1 MRIPRAPAMAA
12 AFIALA
18 AAFIA
23 LAAACGP
30 RPGTSPGPTSNG
42 PAANGVLAD
51 SLDPFVRG
59 LVADGFIPGV
69 AIAVVTRGGPAYLR
83 GFGVRDVHTREPV
96 TPQTGFYIAS
106 STKSFT
112 GMLAGI
118 LAQRGVISLDA
129 PLGRYLPELRMNAPL
144 SADSITLRAL
154 LTHTSGMRNE
164 PVVFR
169 TAFSGVHDDAMLIRL
184 LGQSTPIPRTYRYDN
199 LGYVV
204 AALAMERAT
213 GREWQDLLR
222 DELFRPLGMT
232 HTTARVSEARAA
244 GWPLAS
250 PHITG
255 SDSVVRLTMEKQD
268 NTMHA
273 AGGIIT
279 TAEDLVRWLQAQLD
293 GGRVDGRQV
302 IPQAVVRLAHTPYAM
317 HTDTFYRYV
326 RTGYGLGWQTADY
339 EGERMIQHFGGFEGW
354 HAHISFLPD
363 RGIGVVVLINDSSP
377 VGGPSADVIATYAY
391 DLLLG
396 RPGVNAKY
404 AAERERLAANANDMR
419 QRIRA
424 DYQRRAARPPTPDER
439 KPFFVGTYDNE
450 MMGTV
455 DVRLRENRELW
466 ATLGNLSARLDP
478 YTNPEALRVELLPGS
493 GQVLQFFF
501 RDATTPADSASL
513 NGMVFRRRLGN

>member
-1 MRIPRAPAMAA
+1 MRIHPALAMAA
-12 AFIALA
+12 ALA
-18 AAFIA
+18 A
-23 LAAACGP
+23 LTAACGP
-30 RPGTSPGPTSNG
+30 RPSASPA
-42 PAANGVLAD
+42 PAPSASAGMDVLAD

-69 AIAVVTRGGPAYLR
+69 AIAVVTRDGPAYLR

-96 TPQTGFYIAS
+96 TPETGFYIAS

-112 GMLAGI
+112 GMLAAI
-118 LAQRGVISLDA
+118 LDQRGVISLDA
-129 PLGRYLPELRMNAPL
+129 PLSRYLPELRMNAPL

-154 LTHTSGMRNE
+154 LTHTSGLRNDA
-164 PVVFR
+164 VVFR
-169 TAFSGVHDDAMLIRL
+169 TAFSGDHDDAMLVRL

-222 DELFRPLGMT
+222 DELFRPLGMM
-232 HTTARVSEARAA
+232 HTTARISEARAA

-250 PHITG
+250 PHLTG
-255 SDSVVRLTMEKQD
+255 ADSVVRLTMEKQD
-268 NTMHA
+268 NTMHP
-273 AGGIIT
+273 AGGMVT
-279 TAEDLVRWLQAQLD
+279 TAGDLVRWLQAQLNE
-293 GGRVDGRQV
+293 GRVDGRQV
-302 IPQAVVRLAHTPYAM
+302 VPQAVVRAAHTPHAM

-339 EGERMIQHFGGFEGW
+339 EGERMVHHFGGFQGW
-354 HAHISFLPD
+354 QAHVSFLPD

-377 VGGPSADVIATYAY
+377 IGGPAPDLIATCAY

-396 RPGVNAKY
+396 RPGVNARY
-404 AAERERLAANANDMR
+404 AAERERLVANAAETR

-424 DYQRRAARPPTPDER
+424 DWERRAARPPTPDER
-439 KPFFVGTYDNE
+439 KPFFAGTYENE
-450 MMGTV
+450 MMGTL
-455 DVRLRENRELW
+455 DVRLRDNRELW

-478 YTNPEALRVELLPGS
+478 FTRPDALRVELLPGS
-493 GQVLQFFF
+493 GQPVLFFF
-501 RDATTPADSASL
+501 RDDRTPADSANL
-513 NGMVFRRRLGN
+513 NGMVFRRRPGG

>member
-1 MRIPRAPAMAA
+1 MRIQRTLAMAA
-12 AFIALA
+12 VLA
-18 AAFIA
+18 S
-23 LAAACGP
+23 AACGP
-30 RPGTSPGPTSNG
+30 DPYASPS
-42 PAANGVLAD
+42 PAASAGTGVLAD

-59 LVADGFIPGV
+59 LVADGFIPG
-69 AIAVVTRGGPAYLR
+69 ASIAVVTRDGPAYLR

-96 TPQTGFYIAS
+96 TPATGFYIAS

-118 LAQRGVISLDA
+118 LDQRGVISLDA
-129 PLGRYLPELRMNAPL
+129 PLSRYLPELRMNAPL
-144 SADSITLRAL
+144 SADSVTLRSL
-154 LTHTSGMRNE
+154 LTHTSGLHNE

-169 TAFSGVHDDAMLIRL
+169 TAFTGVHDDAMLIRL
-184 LGQSTPIPRTYRYDN
+184 LGHSTPIPRTYRYDN

-222 DELFRPLGMT
+222 DELFRPLGMM
-232 HTTARVSEARAA
+232 HTTARISEARAA

-255 SDSVVRLTMEKQD
+255 SDSVMRVTMEKQD

-273 AGGIIT
+273 AGGMVT
-279 TAEDLVRWLQAQLD
+279 TAEDLVRWVQAQLN

-302 IPQAVVRLAHTPYAM
+302 IPQAVVRAAHTPYATQ
-317 HTDTFYRYV
+317 TDTFYRYV
-326 RTGYGLGWQTADY
+326 RTGYGLGWQSADY
-339 EGERMIQHFGGFEGW
+339 EGERMIHHFGGFEGW
-354 HAHISFLPD
+354 RAHISFLPD

-377 VGGPSADVIATYAY
+377 IGGPAPDVIATYAY

-404 AAERERLAANANDMR
+404 AAERERLVANAAEMR

-424 DYQRRAARPPTPDER
+424 DWERRAARPPTPDER
-439 KPFFVGTYDNE
+439 KPFFAGTYENE
-450 MMGTV
+450 MMGTL
-455 DVRLRENRELW
+455 DVRLRDNRELW

-478 YTNPEALRVELLPGS
+478 FTRPDALRVELLPGS
-493 GQVLQFFF
+493 GQPVQFFF
-501 RDATTPADSASL
+501 RDAATPADSLNL
-513 NGMVFRRRLGN
+513 NGRVFRRRPGS